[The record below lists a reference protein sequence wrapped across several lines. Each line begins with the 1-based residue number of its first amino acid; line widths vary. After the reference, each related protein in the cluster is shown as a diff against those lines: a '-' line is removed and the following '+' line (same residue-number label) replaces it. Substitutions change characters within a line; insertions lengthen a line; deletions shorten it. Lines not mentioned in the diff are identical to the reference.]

1 MTEPVLQTLEP
12 KNAEQPGVYTWTF
25 PGAPIRISIHLDVV
39 KKLQTAASRSSTNGR
54 PLDIGGLLFGRS
66 QSATV
71 EIIDYQLLPGGKGS
85 NGYTLNELEL
95 ERSLAKLG
103 ASRES
108 GAKSPVVGFF
118 RTQRENSL
126 MLRDEEIEAVHRHF
140 NDPDQVILL
149 IRVLP
154 EQITAGF
161 LFWDG
166 GVLTPFSFMEFP
178 LDAELLRFEAADPS
192 DSSSVGR
199 VRPVEAAPKEGS
211 RLRGKLLAACAAVV
225 AFAGLSTFL
234 TRHQWMP
241 APKPA
246 APVTVQKAPVPP
258 RFPLQLDVE
267 AQGKGLNIR
276 WNSQSVPVVEAREGR
291 LVIMEP
297 GQPPQIINLDPAQ
310 LSNGHVYYQS
320 SAERLEFR
328 LEVIDGNGKTA
339 SESVLALSSKPA
351 APSNSQVA
359 GREPARQVRIIPIPE
374 PDQPTDVTQADKIAR
389 QAPRQFT
396 APTRRTPEPDRTIVL
411 DQGPPETGDAALA
424 RGLRPP
430 GPVSGLPTLAVP
442 PPPARTEPVTNPPP
456 PAPAVS
462 SPPVPAPTTETRL
475 AQMPA
480 VPKWRVSPTLEP
492 ALRSQIRKE
501 VEISIRAR
509 IDDTGRVVKAE
520 AITHQAGY
528 LEASAITAM
537 MKWRFEPAHLGN
549 KAVPSEQIVNFVFR
563 SQ

>member
-12 KNAEQPGVYTWTF
+12 KSAEQPGVYTWTF

-39 KKLQTAASRSSTNGR
+39 QRLQTAASRTPANGR
-54 PLDIGGLLFGRS
+54 PLDIGGLLFGCS

-71 EIIDYQLLPGGKGS
+71 EISDYQLLPGGKGS
-85 NGYTLNELEL
+85 HGYTLNEHEL

-103 ASRES
+103 ASREPGS
-108 GAKSPVVGFF
+108 GSPVVGFF

-140 NDPDQVILL
+140 NDPSQVILL

-154 EQITAGF
+154 EQISAGF

-178 LDAELLRFEAADPS
+178 LDAELLRFEAAVDSS
-192 DSSSVGR
+192 DSSSLGQ
-199 VRPVEAAPKEGS
+199 VRPVEAVAKGPGS
-211 RLRGKLLAACAAVV
+211 LRGKILTACAAVV
-225 AFAGLSTFL
+225 VFAGLSAFL
-234 TRHQWMP
+234 TRHRWMP

-246 APVTVQKAPVPP
+246 APVTAQKAPAPA

-276 WNSQSVPVVEAREGR
+276 WNSQSVPVMEAREGH

-297 GQPPQIINLDPAQ
+297 GQQPQIINLDPAQ

-328 LEVIDGNGKTA
+328 LEVIDGNGRTA

-351 APSNSQVA
+351 APSNSQAA
-359 GREPARQVRIIPIPE
+359 GREPTRQVRSIPIPDE
-374 PDQPTDVTQADKIAR
+374 STDLTRTEKVER

-396 APTRRTPEPDRTIVL
+396 APAKRTAEPARTVLL
-411 DQGPPETGDAALA
+411 DQAPPETGDAVA
-424 RGLRPP
+424 RGLRAP
-430 GPVSGLPTLAVP
+430 GPVSGLPTLTVP
-442 PPPARTEPVTNPPP
+442 PPPARTEPTPNPPPPSPVVSSP
-456 PAPAVS
+456 PAPAV
-462 SPPVPAPTTETRL
+462 TTETRL
-475 AQMPA
+475 AQVPA
-480 VPKWRVSPTLEP
+480 VPKWKISPTLDP
-492 ALRSQIRKE
+492 ALRAQIRKE
-501 VEISIRAR
+501 VEISIRAQ

-528 LEASAITAM
+528 LEASAIAAM
-537 MKWRFEPAHLGN
+537 MKWRFEPARLGN

-563 SQ
+563 NQ

>member
-1 MTEPVLQTLEP
+1 MPEPVLQTLEP
-12 KNAEQPGVYTWTF
+12 KSAEQPGAYTWTF

-39 KKLQTAASRSSTNGR
+39 RRLRTAAGRSSTNGR
-54 PLDIGGLLFGRS
+54 PVDIGGLLFGRS
-66 QSATV
+66 QSAMV

-85 NGYTLNELEL
+85 HGYTLNEVEL
-95 ERSLAKLG
+95 ERSLAKIG
-103 ASRES
+103 ASRET

-154 EQITAGF
+154 EQIAAGF

-178 LDAELLRFEAADPS
+178 LDEELLRFEAADSS
-192 DSSSVGR
+192 DSSSLGR
-199 VRPVEAAPKEGS
+199 VRPVEAVPQEGNP
-211 RLRGKLLAACAAVV
+211 LRRKLVMACAAVV
-225 AFAGLSTFL
+225 AFAGLSGFL

-241 APKPA
+241 SPKPA
-246 APVTVQKAPVPP
+246 AAVTAQKPPAPP

-276 WNSQSVPVVEAREGR
+276 WNSQSAPVAAAREGR
-291 LVIMEP
+291 LVIMET
-297 GQPPQIINLDPAQ
+297 GQQPQIINLDPAQ
-310 LSNGHVYYQS
+310 LSSGHVYYQS

-328 LEVIDGNGKTA
+328 LEVVRNDGTTDG
-339 SESVLALSSKPA
+339 ESVLALSSKPA
-351 APSNSQVA
+351 APSNSPVA
-359 GREPARQVRIIPIPE
+359 GREQSRQVRSIPIPE
-374 PDQPTDVTQADKIAR
+374 PDPSTEVTQTDKIVR

-396 APTRRTPEPDRTIVL
+396 VPTRRTPEPARTIFL
-411 DQGPPETGDAALA
+411 DAAPPETADSAIPRGIVQVGTLPAL
-424 RGLRPP
+424 
-430 GPVSGLPTLAVP
+430 TVP
-442 PPPARTEPVTNPPP
+442 PPPPTRTERAPNPPP
-456 PAPAVS
+456 PAPVVS
-462 SPPVPAPTTETRL
+462 SPPVAAPSTETRL
-475 AQMPA
+475 AQTPA
-480 VPKWRVSPTLEP
+480 VPKWKISPTLEP
-492 ALRSQIRKE
+492 ALRAQIRKD
-501 VEISIRAR
+501 VEISIRAE
-509 IDDTGRVVKAE
+509 IDETGRVVKAE

-528 LEASAITAM
+528 LEASAISAM

-549 KAVPSEQIVNFVFR
+549 KAVRSEQLVNFVFR